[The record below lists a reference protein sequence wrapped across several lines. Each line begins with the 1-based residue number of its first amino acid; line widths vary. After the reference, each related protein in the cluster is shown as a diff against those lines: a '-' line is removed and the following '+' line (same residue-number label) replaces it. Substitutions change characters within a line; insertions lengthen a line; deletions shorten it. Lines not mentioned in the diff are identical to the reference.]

1 MSKLNEL
8 SDWLSLLQLFQIKL
22 ERSNHINLAN
32 QFDQLGKTLN
42 CMDLSFD
49 SLGSLT
55 LTKAQMSEML
65 FDQIGLNKR
74 EANELIDAFF
84 ETVTAQ
90 LVQGNDVKLSGF
102 GSFEVRAKSAR
113 PGRNPKTGAPV
124 PIAPRRV
131 VTFKASAA
139 LKDKLMQNKWSTPLS
154 VKDSFWINR

>member
-1 MSKLNEL
+1 M
-8 SDWLSLLQLFQIKL
+8 FQIKL

-32 QFDQLGKTLN
+32 QFDLLGKTLN
-42 CMDLSFD
+42 FMDLSFD

-74 EANELIDAFF
+74 EVNDFIDAFF
-84 ETVTAQ
+84 DTVTAE

-131 VTFKASAA
+131 ITFKASAA
-139 LKDKLMQNKWSTPLS
+139 LKDKL
-154 VKDSFWINR
+154 